1 MSSAATPSTPL
12 PVRTPGSRAR
22 GRHRRPERPEIPAG
36 APALLLAVPGE
47 ATAAAQLIADE
58 LVSLVRAEQ
67 PGIDVTAV
75 YLTADNAL
83 AGEPV
88 PVAEPLAGE
97 DVPAEDQPLDDR
109 HLMGGPAQ
117 REPAPT
123 LADVLARDAEK
134 RAAGSEVAAPVV
146 VPLLPGTSDALR
158 TALASVD
165 GEFTTTDA
173 LGPHPL
179 LAEAVHVRLSEAGL
193 ARADRARLFAV
204 NTSADG
210 VVLATVGGDEA
221 LQHAGIT
228 GVLLAARLAVPV
240 VAATLDDAGS
250 VASAV
255 AELRGAGCAQPALAP
270 YLIGPEFDAD
280 LLKSVA
286 AEVDC
291 PAAEPLGAYPTIARL
306 VLGLYLGALGI
317 QQDAELG

>member
-36 APALLLAVPGE
+36 APALLLAVPAE
-47 ATAAAQLIADE
+47 AGQDVQRIADE

-67 PGIDVTAV
+67 PGIDATAV
-75 YLTADNAL
+75 YLGFEAPLPAVDSDPAAAEAATEEYFPATAS
-83 AGEPV
+83 V
-88 PVAEPLAGE
+88 
-97 DVPAEDQPLDDR
+97 
-109 HLMGGPAQ
+109 
-117 REPAPT
+117 PT
-123 LADVLARDAEK
+123 LAAALARVAEQ
-134 RAAGSEVAAPVV
+134 RAAGDEVVAPVV
-146 VPLLPGTSDALR
+146 VPLLPGTSTELQAALDAAEGGF
-158 TALASVD
+158 TATE
-165 GEFTTTDA
+165 G

-179 LAEAVHVRLSEAGL
+179 LAEALHVRLSEAGL

-221 LQHAGIT
+221 LQQAGIT

-240 VAATLDDAGS
+240 VAATLDQPDS
-250 VASAV
+250 VAAAV
-255 AELRGAGCAQPALAP
+255 AQLRGTGCAQPALAP

-280 LLKSVA
+280 QLKSMA

-291 PAAEPLGAYPTIARL
+291 PASEPLGAYPSIARL
-306 VLGLYLGALGI
+306 VLGRYLTALGI
-317 QQDAELG
+317 AQDAELG

>member
-36 APALLLAVPGE
+36 APALLLAVPAE
-47 ATAAAQLIADE
+47 AGQDVQRIADE

-67 PGIDVTAV
+67 PGIDATAV
-75 YLTADNAL
+75 YLHGDSAVSGDTEAEEAS
-83 AGEPV
+83 AGD
-88 PVAEPLAGE
+88 GF
-97 DVPAEDQPLDDR
+97 
-109 HLMGGPAQ
+109 
-117 REPAPT
+117 RERRNAPT

-146 VPLLPGTSDALR
+146 VPLLPGNS
-158 TALASVD
+158 TALQAALDAVE
-165 GEFTTTDA
+165 GEFTATDA

-179 LAEAVHVRLSEAGL
+179 LAEALHVRLSEAGL

-221 LQHAGIT
+221 LQQAGIT

-240 VAATLDDAGS
+240 VAATLDDPDS

-255 AELRGAGCAQPALAP
+255 AQLRNTGCAQPALAP

-280 LLKSVA
+280 QLKSVA
-286 AEVDC
+286 AEIDC
-291 PAAEPLGAYPTIARL
+291 PASEPLGAYPTIARL
-306 VLGLYLGALGI
+306 VLGRYLTALGI
-317 QQDAELG
+317 EQDAALN

>member
-36 APALLLAVPGE
+36 APALLIAVPAE
-47 ATAAAQLIADE
+47 ADPAAQQIADE

-67 PGIDVTAV
+67 PGIDATAV
-75 YLTADNAL
+75 YLGSGLESGIPAVDDA
-83 AGEPV
+83 ASE
-88 PVAEPLAGE
+88 E
-97 DVPAEDQPLDDR
+97 DFAPA
-109 HLMGGPAQ
+109 AA
-117 REPAPT
+117 APT
-123 LADVLARDAEK
+123 LAAELARAAEQ
-134 RAAGSEVAAPVV
+134 RAAGVEAAAPVV
-146 VPLLPGTSDALR
+146 VPLLPGTSPALEA
-158 TALASVD
+158 ALAAA
-165 GEFTTTDA
+165 GGGFTATEG

-179 LAEAVHVRLSEAGL
+179 LAEALHVRLSEAGL

-221 LQHAGIT
+221 LQQAGIT

-240 VAATLDDAGS
+240 VAATLDEPDS
-250 VASAV
+250 VAAAV
-255 AELRGAGCAQPALAP
+255 AQLRGTGCAQPALAP

-280 LLKSVA
+280 QLKSMA

-291 PAAEPLGAYPTIARL
+291 PASEPLGAYPTIARL
-306 VLGLYLGALGI
+306 VLGRYLTALGI
-317 QQDAELG
+317 AQDAELG

>member
-36 APALLLAVPGE
+36 APALLLAVPAE
-47 ATAAAQLIADE
+47 AGQDVQRIADE

-67 PGIDVTAV
+67 PGIDATAV
-75 YLTADNAL
+75 YLHGDSAASGEEGEEAP
-83 AGEPV
+83 AG
-88 PVAEPLAGE
+88 
-97 DVPAEDQPLDDR
+97 DTF
-109 HLMGGPAQ
+109 
-117 REPAPT
+117 RESGSAPT

-146 VPLLPGTSDALR
+146 VPLLPGTS
-158 TALASVD
+158 TALQAALD
-165 GEFTTTDA
+165 AAGGEFTATDA

-179 LAEAVHVRLSEAGL
+179 LAEALHVRLSEAGL

-221 LQHAGIT
+221 LQQAGIT

-240 VAATLDDAGS
+240 VAASLDEPGS
-250 VASAV
+250 VAAAV
-255 AELRGAGCAQPALAP
+255 AQLRGTGCAQPALAP

-280 LLKSVA
+280 QLKSVA

-291 PAAEPLGAYPTIARL
+291 PASEPLGAYPTIARL
-306 VLGLYLGALGI
+306 VLGRYLSALGI
-317 QQDAELG
+317 EQDAALN

>member
-36 APALLLAVPGE
+36 APALLLAVPSE
-47 ATAAAQLIADE
+47 ATAAAQQIADE

-67 PGIDVTAV
+67 PGIDATAV
-75 YLTADNAL
+75 YLA
-83 AGEPV
+83 
-88 PVAEPLAGE
+88 AETVLTGDDA
-97 DVPAEDQPLDDR
+97 PAEGQEALSE
-109 HLMGGPAQ
+109 G
-117 REPAPT
+117 ETAPT
-123 LADVLARDAEK
+123 LAAVLARDAEK
-134 RAAGSEVAAPVV
+134 RAAGSEIAAPVV
-146 VPLLPGTSDALR
+146 VPLLPGASAALQSV
-158 TALASVD
+158 LASLE
-165 GEFTTTDA
+165 GEFTVTDA

-179 LAEAVHVRLSEAGL
+179 LAEALHVRLSEAGL

-210 VVLATVGGDEA
+210 VVLATVGGEEA

-240 VAATLDDAGS
+240 VAASLDQPGS
-250 VASAV
+250 VAAAV

-270 YLIGPEFDAD
+270 YLVGPEVEAD

-306 VLGLYLGALGI
+306 ALGLYLGALGI
-317 QQDAELG
+317 ARDAELG

>member
-36 APALLLAVPGE
+36 APALLLAVPSE
-47 ATAAAQLIADE
+47 ATEVAQRIADE

-67 PGIDVTAV
+67 PGIDATAV
-75 YLTADNAL
+75 YLTA
-83 AGEPV
+83 GPV
-88 PVAEPLAGE
+88 LTGE
-97 DVPAEDQPLDDR
+97 DAPAEGQGL
-109 HLMGGPAQ
+109 LSG
-117 REPAPT
+117 REAALT

-134 RAAGSEVAAPVV
+134 RAAGSEIAAPVV
-146 VPLLPGTSDALR
+146 VPLLPGTSAALQS
-158 TALASVD
+158 ALASLE
-165 GEFTTTDA
+165 GEFTTTDG

-179 LAEAVHVRLSEAGL
+179 LAEALHVRLSEAGL

-210 VVLATVGGDEA
+210 VVLATVGGEEA

-240 VAATLDDAGS
+240 VAASLDQPGS
-250 VASAV
+250 VAAAV

-270 YLIGPEFDAD
+270 YLIGPEADAG
-280 LLKSVA
+280 LLTSVA

-291 PAAEPLGAYPTIARL
+291 PTAEPLGAYPTIARL

-317 QQDAELG
+317 ERDAELG